1 MSDMLDE
8 NYGSE
13 YGAVKTLDENKALD
27 SITKSQHPREHN
39 YAKEHEIRL
48 NMHLRKSSY
57 EIIDSSHLGVIDL
70 QANKIS

>member
-13 YGAVKTLDENKALD
+13 YGAVKTLD

-57 EIIDSSHLGVIDL
+57 EIIDSSHIGVIDL
-70 QANKIS
+70 EAN